1 MKWKLDRGSY
11 YPLIATALNK
21 SERARTRER
30 GREKRWDGEVREKE
44 EKVRERMRSK
54 GRESKRWTTASGHFL
69 ISDTGRPKIGC
80 EEPAVPD

>member
-21 SERARTRER
+21 SERAGTRER

-44 EKVRERMRSK
+44 EKVRER
-54 GRESKRWTTASGHFL
+54 E
-69 ISDTGRPKIGC
+69 
-80 EEPAVPD
+80 